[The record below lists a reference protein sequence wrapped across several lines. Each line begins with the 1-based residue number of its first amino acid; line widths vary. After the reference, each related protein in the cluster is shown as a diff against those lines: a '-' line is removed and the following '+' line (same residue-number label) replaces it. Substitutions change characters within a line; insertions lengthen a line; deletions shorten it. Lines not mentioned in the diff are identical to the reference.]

1 MYMKYKNEALSSNAT
16 VCPFC
21 NSPDLKIFDREI
33 EEADLAKG
41 FKPDTTRRGRTKAFC
56 ENCETYY
63 FIKFLNIGFI
73 QNDYIYDFETC

>member
-1 MYMKYKNEALSSNAT
+1 MKYKNEALSSNAS

-21 NSPDLKIFDREI
+21 NSPDLRIFDREL
-33 EEADLAKG
+33 EKVESKNGFEAD
-41 FKPDTTRRGRTKAFC
+41 TRRGRTKAFC

-63 FIKFLNIGFI
+63 FIKFLNIGFL